1 MAKCRTYRDP
11 AIVAAGDIPLSDAD
25 ELETHPAVLAAINA
39 IASDRRPARVIW
51 HAPTGPE
58 CDSIVMAVEEYIYL
72 GDFKATS
79 NNIYRW
85 GADEIRRWFL
95 RRATPEHNRTLVT
108 HRESTASSIP

>member
-11 AIVAAGDIPLSDAD
+11 AIVADGDIPLSEAD
-25 ELETHPAVLAAINA
+25 ELETHPVVLAAINA

-51 HAPTGPE
+51 QAPTGPE

-72 GDFKATS
+72 GDFKAAS

-85 GADEIRRWFL
+85 GADEIRL
-95 RRATPEHNRTLVT
+95 
-108 HRESTASSIP
+108 